1 MEVIVRA
8 RVLSFLGW
16 MTSQGVQENHGGT
29 IFVRLVVLHGVAL
42 CVSVGC
48 KSFLYIYGWGNM

>member
-1 MEVIVRA
+1 MEVVVRA
-8 RVLSFLGW
+8 RVLSSLGW
-16 MTSQGVQENHGGT
+16 MTSQGIQENHGGT

-48 KSFLYIYGWGNM
+48 KSF